1 MILVFKID
9 KFYQNGKTWFLT
21 IIFKANIL
29 VLAVAF
35 YKTSLKQIS
44 FNLFMIREVRS
55 SGHIKVWESGF
66 LNWLLFSIN
75 HLGMFMVQCRIHAFK
90 HTRFNMK
97 IISLSQNSNC
107 SIIFFHYNKCYTTLH
122 LQNKAQ
128 KTWKK
133 FQMFLLIKTNNK
145 TKIFKN
151 LATNFDF
158 LTYLHFYY
166 LTKENMILYLFNL

>member
-1 MILVFKID
+1 M
-9 KFYQNGKTWFLT
+9 
-21 IIFKANIL
+21 
-29 VLAVAF
+29 
-35 YKTSLKQIS
+35 
-44 FNLFMIREVRS
+44 RS
-55 SGHIKVWESGF
+55 SGHIKIWESGF
-66 LNWLLFSIN
+66 LNWLLFFIN

-90 HTRFNMK
+90 HIRFNMK

-107 SIIFFHYNKCYTTLH
+107 LTIVFHYNKCYTTLH

-158 LTYLHFYY
+158 LL
-166 LTKENMILYLFNL
+166 LFNQRKYDFVFIKFIKIWSITKSITFKILFKNISFIVVHCNIIM